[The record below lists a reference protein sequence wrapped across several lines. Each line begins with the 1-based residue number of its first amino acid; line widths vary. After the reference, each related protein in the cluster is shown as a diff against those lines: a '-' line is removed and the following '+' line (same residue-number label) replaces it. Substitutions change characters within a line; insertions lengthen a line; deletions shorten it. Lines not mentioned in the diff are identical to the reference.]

1 MWGGD
6 VTRTYKGKFDVDY
19 NGERLKFD
27 DEHGHR
33 HIIIPGMG
41 TVTIDED

>member
-6 VTRTYKGKFDVDY
+6 VIRTYKGKFDIDY
-19 NGERLKFD
+19 DGQRVKFD
-27 DEHGHR
+27 DEEGHR

-41 TVTIDED
+41 TVFIDEN